1 MTLPSKTRLG
11 KRKFEMKEVR
21 KENHTA
27 TSKKHDKKCLEPKKT
42 PEPHPIKSPLEVLQG
57 KYDALEIVNMKNVKE
72 IGLLMQKIN
81 FMEENQKISKEPV
94 QKSIGVQTL

>member
-11 KRKFEMKEVR
+11 KRKLEMKEVR

-27 TSKKHDKKCLEPKKT
+27 TSKKHDKKCLEPKKI

-57 KYDALEIVNMKNVKE
+57 KYDALEIENKKNVKQ
-72 IGLLMQKIN
+72 IGLL
-81 FMEENQKISKEPV
+81 
-94 QKSIGVQTL
+94 TD